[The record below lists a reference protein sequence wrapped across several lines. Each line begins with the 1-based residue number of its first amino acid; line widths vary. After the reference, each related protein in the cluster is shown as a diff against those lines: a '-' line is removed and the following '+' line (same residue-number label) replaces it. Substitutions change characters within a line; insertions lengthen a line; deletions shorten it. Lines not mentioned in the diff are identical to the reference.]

1 MVKIITDTPASLLV
15 PDLNIGRQNWDA
27 PEHLALGQLQMSAL
41 FPTVALEAV
50 TAPYQLPIAPR
61 GLHVPE
67 MQFPDPLKR
76 GVTLA
81 GEDFLNRRL
90 FNDALIVFGEG
101 GVLHESYRNGMQAE
115 DRHVIHSCSK
125 SLCSMLVAM
134 AVDEGKMDRQVAIE
148 SYIPAFAEIPA
159 WKGVTLQQVLD
170 MQAGIEYSED
180 YTDPDAHYWRYA
192 RAAGYY
198 PPLPGEEVLGIKGWM
213 LNNLTARA
221 ARPGSEFSYNSC
233 LTNILGMALEHVYGI
248 GLAELFEQ
256 KLYSRVGAETEAY
269 FNTDR
274 YGFPIAEGQLNL
286 RLRDFTRLGLLLLHG
301 GRNLVG
307 EQVLPASFIRRLT
320 DVDKSAQRA
329 YQAGVDDGLFMQAQ
343 YKEQYW
349 VLDPQRQQFA
359 MLGIHGQ
366 FAWFDLER
374 QLLIAGVGSF
384 PSQDG
389 KLMMATLSG
398 LWQTI
403 AESL

>member
-1 MVKIITDTPASLLV
+1 M
-15 PDLNIGRQNWDA
+15 
-27 PEHLALGQLQMSAL
+27 
-41 FPTVALEAV
+41 
-50 TAPYQLPIAPR
+50 
-61 GLHVPE
+61 
-67 MQFPDPLKR
+67 
-76 GVTLA
+76 
-81 GEDFLNRRL
+81 
-90 FNDALIVFGEG
+90 
-101 GVLHESYRNGMQAE
+101 
-115 DRHVIHSCSK
+115 
-125 SLCSMLVAM
+125 
-134 AVDEGKMDRQVAIE
+134 
-148 SYIPAFAEIPA
+148 
-159 WKGVTLQQVLD
+159 
-170 MQAGIEYSED
+170 
-180 YTDPDAHYWRYA
+180 
-192 RAAGYY
+192 
-198 PPLPGEEVLGIKGWM
+198 
-213 LNNLTARA
+213 
-221 ARPGSEFSYNSC
+221 
-233 LTNILGMALEHVYGI
+233 
-248 GLAELFEQ
+248 FEQ

-307 EQVLPASFIRRLT
+307 EQVLPVSFIRRLI

-329 YQAGVDDGLFMQAQ
+329 YQAAVNDGLFLQAQ

-374 QLLIAGVGSF
+374 QLLITGVGSF